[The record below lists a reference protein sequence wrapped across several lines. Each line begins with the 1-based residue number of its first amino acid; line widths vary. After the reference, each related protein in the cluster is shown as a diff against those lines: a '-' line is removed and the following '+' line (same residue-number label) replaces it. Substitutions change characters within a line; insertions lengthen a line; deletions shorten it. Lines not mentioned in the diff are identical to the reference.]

1 MRPYFCALDNSFV
14 WVYNWARLTN
24 QKIPLKSGGKRRNE
38 MNFFG
43 YATVFVF
50 VIFVMVFAM
59 AAVGIGG
66 GRVRLGIAFS
76 LFPILALI
84 FLFAFFSAGCS
95 LTVAG
100 RPVFVDDDGNGGVL
114 SRTVGGAAVG
124 AAAGAVGGAIAGNPG
139 KGAAIGAA
147 AGGVVGFLSGV
158 FGGLE
163 WSCDRLP
170 EGPRRQGCLEGL
182 AERQAYLACLESA
195 SGYCAG
201 NPGSY
206 ECSRRRWECRVT
218 HGRHYY
224 GGGWDGWPRYY
235 RD

>member
-1 MRPYFCALDNSFV
+1 MTTVMLL
-14 WVYNWARLTN
+14 LT
-24 QKIPLKSGGKRRNE
+24 
-38 MNFFG
+38 M
-43 YATVFVF
+43 
-50 VIFVMVFAM
+50 M
-59 AAVGIGG
+59 AAAA
-66 GRVRLGIAFS
+66 LGVAWAITEKPLFGFAAWGAILLFVLIAVS
-76 LFPILALI
+76 
-84 FLFAFFSAGCS
+84 GCS
-95 LTVAG
+95 LSVAG
-100 RPVFVDDDGNGGVL
+100 HRIVSIDDGVA

-218 HGRHYY
+218 HGRNHHY
-224 GGGWDGWPRYY
+224 GGGWGYQHRQY
-235 RD
+235 